1 MIVNLRGTSGS
12 GKSTIVREVMGAF
25 QTRVPRHCEGRKQP
39 VGYELYDK
47 VFPKL
52 YVPGH
57 YESPCGGC
65 DTLSFPG
72 SQDRIWEWIRSYH
85 DGGYNVLFEGVIIGD
100 DNKRTIAAWEDRLP
114 LILIELTTSLD
125 NCLAGIRARRDARG
139 NAKPLNPTNTARR
152 MSPIASRMNKFE
164 RMGMDVRRLTRG
176 DALEL
181 CKGTLCRSPN

>member
-12 GKSTIVREVMGAF
+12 GKSTIVREVMEAF
-25 QTRVPRHCEGRKQP
+25 QTRVARHCEGRKQP

-100 DNKRTIAAWEDRLP
+100 DNKRTIQAHRDTLP
-114 LILIELTTSLD
+114 LLLIELTTSLAD
-125 NCLAGIRARRDARG
+125 CLAGIQARRNVRG
-139 NAKPLNPTNTARR
+139 DTRPLNPDNTAKR
-152 MSPIASRMNKFE
+152 MPGISNRMLKFK
-164 RMGMDVRRLTRG
+164 RMGMDVRCLTRG

-181 CKGTLCRSPN
+181 CKEALCRSPN